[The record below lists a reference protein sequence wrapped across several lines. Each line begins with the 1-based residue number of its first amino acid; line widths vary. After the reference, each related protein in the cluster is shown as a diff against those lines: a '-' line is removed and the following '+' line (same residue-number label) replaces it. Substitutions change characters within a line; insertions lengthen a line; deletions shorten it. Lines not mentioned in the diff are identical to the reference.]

1 MQTKK
6 GFILIYTT
14 LVGIICLIIMMHV
27 FDIQVS
33 EVKYST
39 SSKRN
44 ILKEDNYQKQKEY
57 LLTLFS
63 TYIDDH
69 KTEIAEDGVT
79 EFFKK
84 STGDIVNYE
93 TSNVTYSDDKEEF
106 SFTTYDQHRTTRNDY
121 FKLEV
126 IEGNI
131 KMTFIRTKYIYKV

>member
-6 GFILIYTT
+6 GFILIYTI
-14 LVGIICLIIMMHV
+14 LVGIICLIIMMYV

-69 KTEIAEDGVT
+69 KAEIVEDGVT
-79 EFFKK
+79 EFFEK

-93 TSNVTYSDDKEEF
+93 TSNVTYSDDKKEF
-106 SFTTYDQHRTTRNDY
+106 SFTTYYQYRTTRNDY

-126 IEGNI
+126 IEGNL
-131 KMTFIRTKYIYKV
+131 KMTFIRTKYIYKI

>member
-6 GFILIYTT
+6 GFILIYTI
-14 LVGIICLIIMMHV
+14 LVGIICLIVMMYV
-27 FDIQVS
+27 FDIQVA

-69 KTEIAEDGVT
+69 KAEIVEDGVT
-79 EFFKK
+79 EFFEK

-93 TSNVTYSDDKEEF
+93 TSNVTYSDDKKEF
-106 SFTTYDQHRTTRNDY
+106 SFTTYYQYRTTRNDY

-126 IEGNI
+126 IEGNL
-131 KMTFIRTKYIYKV
+131 KMTFIRTKYIYKI